1 MCYRGHTKNNKNWKS
16 TGKLWVVTFTHYS
29 SKAKMQACLNFML
42 GGTNWLLVVA
52 GITKFLRVLAP
63 QNQPGELQWR
73 GYIPLRRVDCQG
85 PPSHL
90 YSLRKVSVH
99 SELRHQ
105 IIFTVDLS
113 TTPLSLFVWYN
124 CRTNVENSNIIFRL
138 SKPLWTT
145 LQWKK
150 VPSLPTCYSF
160 HYWPCWKRVRALN
173 QITKPVPTH
182 RVWAAGQ
189 CPWLN
194 KARRRGVVVG
204 ASLSGWQL
212 GALR

>member
-1 MCYRGHTKNNKNWKS
+1 M
-16 TGKLWVVTFTHYS
+16 
-29 SKAKMQACLNFML
+29 
-42 GGTNWLLVVA
+42 LVVA

-73 GYIPLRRVDCQG
+73 GYIPLRGVDCQG
-85 PPSHL
+85 QPNL

-160 HYWPCWKRVRALN
+160 HYWPHWKRV
-173 QITKPVPTH
+173 
-182 RVWAAGQ
+182 
-189 CPWLN
+189 
-194 KARRRGVVVG
+194 
-204 ASLSGWQL
+204 
-212 GALR
+212 